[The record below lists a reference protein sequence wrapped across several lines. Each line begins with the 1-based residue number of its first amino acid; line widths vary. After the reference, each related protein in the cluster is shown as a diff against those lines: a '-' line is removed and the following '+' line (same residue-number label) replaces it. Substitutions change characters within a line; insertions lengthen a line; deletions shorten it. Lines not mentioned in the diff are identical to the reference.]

1 MNKPLLQTTRLTLLP
16 FEPADLNLLHQTFTD
31 PFVRRYL
38 LDDEIITIERS
49 SEFMSINQT
58 TFREKGW
65 GLWKVLIKA
74 EGKYAGFAGLWTF
87 FDEDQPQL
95 LYGLLKDHTAKG
107 YAVEAAKAVMDY
119 AFTTLNFAYLVAA
132 CHTPNTAS
140 LKVCERLNFTK
151 LEEKETNG
159 RQTTFFRIESFA

>member
-16 FEPADLNLLHQTFTD
+16 FEPADLKLLHQTFTD

-74 EGKYAGFAGLWTF
+74 EGNMRGLPVCGPF
-87 FDEDQPQL
+87 FDEDQPKL
-95 LYGLLKDHTAKG
+95 LYGLLKDHQQR
-107 YAVEAAKAVMDY
+107 VR
-119 AFTTLNFAYLVAA
+119 
-132 CHTPNTAS
+132 C
-140 LKVCERLNFTK
+140 
-151 LEEKETNG
+151 
-159 RQTTFFRIESFA
+159 